1 MVKTKGFKMLT
12 LQIDNQVIEKIS
24 VQGFKRFNR
33 THTQMKQGSMKMS
46 CNEDTNENFLA
57 IL

>member
-1 MVKTKGFKMLT
+1 MVKTKGFKMLI

-24 VQGFKRFNR
+24 VQGFNH

-46 CNEDTNENFLA
+46 CNEDTNKEIENFLVT
-57 IL
+57 L